1 MLGLCV
7 GLLPP
12 MPAHALT
19 PLELFEEGN
28 RLYRDELYWA
38 AILRYEQAGEA
49 GLAIPLLHFNTGV
62 AHYRARQYERA
73 REALLLA
80 LDSPELGLAAQY
92 NLGLTEY
99 AAGDNEAALRWLR
112 LVRDQQQSRK
122 LAAYATEAI
131 ARIRVE
137 ELGGIEEVE
146 AEQAARAEVEVA
158 KFELYGKAGFGTD
171 TNPYRT
177 PSQSYVD
184 YSQPGAPF
192 TSPTVH
198 SGAYIPFEVGVKY
211 RVNAYENEGFFGAY
225 RLAGHTYAD
234 VALNDADEYAH
245 EISIGSE
252 YRARDDERDR
262 EREIYS
268 AFSFAQHQEFYFDP
282 DTATYFSFVDE
293 DGQYQ
298 EFPQRMDYVRYGPEI
313 NWRQTYSKI
322 TVGLGFKGQIWN
334 YENEDVVP
342 EYDHEYLVLTGFGQ
356 YKFTPSSL
364 IRVAMKGSRR
374 HFGER
379 PAYNLDGE
387 VLPGNP
393 DLEYDYAELELTAR
407 QRITNRMWFGLEY
420 NYSQRTDNFEGYN
433 DYIRDRFGV
442 DFRWRIGHRFDFS
455 VTGSYML
462 YDFEN
467 AFAYNDPSQ
476 PRKTLEIVDVEGELS
491 FRLTEHIYIVAD
503 ANFYDSASNDI
514 RINYD
519 RAQYALGVRWSQ

>member
-7 GLLPP
+7 GLS
-12 MPAHALT
+12 PAVPAQALT

-38 AILRYEQAGEA
+38 ALLRYEQAGEA
-49 GLAIPLLHFNTGV
+49 GLGIPILHYNTGV

-80 LDSPELGLAAQY
+80 LESPELRLAAQY

-122 LAAYATEAI
+122 LSAYATEAI

-137 ELGGIEEVE
+137 QLGGIEEVVV
-146 AEQAARAEVEVA
+146 EQTARVDDEVA
-158 KFELYGKAGFGTD
+158 NFELDAKAGFGTD

-177 PSQSYVD
+177 PSQSYID
-184 YSQPGAPF
+184 YSQPGTPF
-192 TSPTVH
+192 VSPSVQ
-198 SGAYIPFEVGVKY
+198 SGAYIPFEVGIKY
-211 RVNAYENEGFFGAY
+211 RINAYENEGFFGAY
-225 RLAGHTYAD
+225 RLAGHTYSD

-245 EISIGSE
+245 EISVGSE
-252 YRARDDERDR
+252 YRARDEERDR

-268 AFSFAQHQEFYFDP
+268 AFSIAQHEEFYFDP
-282 DTATYFSFVDE
+282 DNAIYFEYVDE
-293 DGQYQ
+293 DGEIQPL
-298 EFPQRMDYVRYGPEI
+298 EHRMDYVRYGPEI

-322 TVGLGFKGQIWN
+322 TFGLGFKGQIWN
-334 YENEDVVP
+334 YYNEEVVP

-364 IRVAMKGSRR
+364 IRVALKGSRR

-379 PAYNLDGE
+379 PAYNLDGQ

-393 DLEYDYAELELTAR
+393 DLQYDYAELELTAR
-407 QRITNRMWFGLEY
+407 QRITSRMWFGLQY
-420 NYSQRTDNFEGYN
+420 NYSQRTDDFQGYN
-433 DYIRDRFGV
+433 DYIRDRFGAN
-442 DFRWRIGHRFDFS
+442 FSWRIGHRFDFS
-455 VTGSYML
+455 VRASYL
-462 YDFEN
+462 IYDFEN
-467 AFAYNDPSQ
+467 AFAYDNLDE
-476 PRKTLEIVDVEGELS
+476 PRKTLDITDVEGELS
-491 FRLTEHIYIVAD
+491 FRLSEHIYIVAD

-519 RAQYALGVRWSQ
+519 RAQYSLGVRWSQ